1 MDCQRKDDFHNEM
14 GSIGAE
20 EESLSNINFD
30 SYSNLADRDADLAI
44 SHAMVLPLQYEK
56 SISDSAWF
64 HKTL

>member
-1 MDCQRKDDFHNEM
+1 M